1 MPTGS
6 TGSFAPVNRRRPSTR
21 QIGAAVLFVGLV
33 LLYRSFLE
41 QGHDWGDDFS
51 LYINQAR
58 SLVRGDVGQVVSD
71 TRYILQNSGA
81 DSFSPYVYPWGF
93 PLLLA
98 PVYLI
103 FGIDYS
109 AFAWVT
115 VVSLVVFIFVFHRL
129 VRPVIGGVGALAISA
144 VIALSTPYVWWSAS
158 ITSDF
163 PAIASVAMTLWWID
177 RCRRMG
183 HFAVSTRAP
192 LVVVGLL
199 ATWVFSIRR
208 EVVVVIVA
216 ALAVQ
221 IAELLRER
229 RTHPAERGIL
239 PRGQNWIAVT
249 APYWSFVVS
258 TGVFHLALPASL
270 EQQAQGGGAGK
281 IWENLQW
288 YREIFAE
295 HVGLKDIGPNKIAL
309 FGSNRLGLWLLGVV
323 VVSAVIGVVIALV
336 RRRGAEFPIAVYFLC
351 VSWIILTQPF
361 HEGRYIF
368 GLTPM
373 VLFFSWV
380 AISWLIAPLKGEAGG
395 RGVAAAF
402 VPLLLVVPLVVQ
414 SADDFHNS
422 WKYHRDYD
430 YIVHGPQKPTAQEMF
445 DAVRRCTRGDEV
457 VLFARARAMNLYTNR
472 RSIQTGDVT
481 LGLQRADWMVLTNDD
496 VDYYEPKVN
505 ESNFADYGLA
515 KVWSND
521 EFTMYRVGAAPA
533 GRPETCPAQ

>member
-1 MPTGS
+1 M
-6 TGSFAPVNRRRPSTR
+6 NRRRLSIR
-21 QIGAAVLFVGLV
+21 HLGAAVVFVGIV

-58 SLVRGDVGQVVSD
+58 GLVRGDVGQVVSD
-71 TRYILQNSGA
+71 TRFILQNSGS

-93 PLLLA
+93 PILLA
-98 PVYLI
+98 PIYLLS
-103 FGIDYS
+103 GIDYG
-109 AFAWVT
+109 AFAWIT
-115 VVSLVVFIFVFHRL
+115 VSSLVVFIWMFHRL
-129 VRPVIGGVGALAISA
+129 VRPVIGALGAFMVTLVIGV
-144 VIALSTPYVWWSAS
+144 STPYVWWSAS

-163 PAIASVAMTLWWID
+163 PAIASVVVTLWWIE
-177 RCRRMG
+177 RCRHKG
-183 HFAVSTRAP
+183 HFAASTRTP

-221 IAELLRER
+221 LVELWRVR
-229 RTHPAERGIL
+229 RDQGADGLL
-239 PRGQNWIAVT
+239 PRGHRWVDVT
-249 APYWSFVVS
+249 APYWAFTVS

-270 EQQAQGGGAGK
+270 EQQAKGGGAGK
-281 IWENLQW
+281 IWENLKW

-295 HVGLKDIGPNKIAL
+295 HVGLKDIGPNKIAI
-309 FGSNRLGLWLLGVV
+309 FSSNRWGLWLLGVIA
-323 VVSAVIGVVIALV
+323 VSALIGIVVALV

-380 AISWLIAPLKGEAGG
+380 AISWLVTPRKGDAGG
-395 RGVAAAF
+395 RGALAALIPF
-402 VPLLLVVPLVVQ
+402 LLLVPLVVQ

-430 YIVHGPQKPTAQEMF
+430 YIVHGPQNPTAQEMF
-445 DAVRRCTRGDEV
+445 DVVVRCTRGNDV
-457 VLFARARAMNLYTNR
+457 VVFARARAMNLYTNR
-472 RSIQTGDVT
+472 RAIQTGDVN
-481 LGLQRADWMVLTNDD
+481 LALQRGDFMVVTNDD

-505 ESNFADYGLA
+505 ESNYRDYGLA

-521 EFTMYRVGAAPA
+521 EFTMYRIGGVPP
-533 GRPETCPAQ
+533 GRVEACPAQ